1 MLPAAPSTAQVPR
14 LRTHTRS
21 RERSIR
27 ALVYYGWRT
36 CSLLRGFVVALLGN
50 DVWVLGLVAV
60 VLGLG
65 DLDEVGHDLV
75 LAVGHADL
83 GALHDLDLKTK
94 HTLAELNATDGN
106 IDEIV
111 LGLTSGD
118 LITLS
123 VLLGLGTLATHLTG
137 DHDLATD
144 GATSAHHSAE
154 DVVGGH
160 THGGTG
166 QELELEGLNVSSG
179 AKVAIVGDGLDGKV
193 DLVVAVVE
201 VVSLLDQ
208 RLDLLDLTGL
218 LGDEV
223 LSLGGA
229 HADLSVDG
237 GGADLN
243 ASVALHTESLLEEL
257 VQLSLEHTVG
267 NELLLG
273 VDLLNLSFGHRDYL
287 LDCF

>member
-1 MLPAAPSTAQVPR
+1 MDFDEIGHNLGG
-14 LRTHTRS
+14 
-21 RERSIR
+21 
-27 ALVYYGWRT
+27 GWSSSDLS
-36 CSLLRGFVVALLGN
+36 SLHN
-50 DVWVLGLVAV
+50 
-60 VLGLG
+60 
-65 DLDEVGHDLV
+65 
-75 LAVGHADL
+75 
-83 GALHDLDLKTK
+83 LDLKSDNSLT
-94 HTLAELNATDGN
+94 ELNRSGGRV
-106 IDEIV
+106 DEIV
-111 LGLTSGD
+111 FWLTSGD

-123 VLLGLGTLATHLTG
+123 VFLGLGTLSSDLTG
-137 DHDLATD
+137 DDNLATD
-144 GATSAHHSAE
+144 SISASHDVTK
-154 DVVGGH
+154 DVVGSETDWGSAK
-160 THGGTG
+160 
-166 QELELEGLNVSSG
+166 ELVFEGLNICSG
-179 AKVAIVGDGLDGKV
+179 AERSLEWKWFHRELK
-193 DLVVAVVE
+193 LVISIVE

-237 GGADLN
+237 GSADLN